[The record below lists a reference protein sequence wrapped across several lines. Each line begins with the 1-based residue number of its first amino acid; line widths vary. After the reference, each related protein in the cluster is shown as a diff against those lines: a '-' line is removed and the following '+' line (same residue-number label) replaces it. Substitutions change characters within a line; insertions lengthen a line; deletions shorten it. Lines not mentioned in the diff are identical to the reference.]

1 MGRSEKRMGENING
15 GRVIFRLVKRKGGLP
30 GGPVVKNALQCKRY
44 WLDPWSRKKPM
55 LRNN

>member
-1 MGRSEKRMGENING
+1 MGENING